1 MRNVGSVDFKLPEW
15 KMLRRASPIERL
27 SKWRSAFH
35 HMGDIARQLLMS
47 PAEKALATAKVT
59 QSRLLEALDTLPEG
73 LVILD
78 GGGRYVA
85 WNKQYVAMYPN
96 TADFIK
102 EGETIEEAI
111 RGGLARGDYPEAA
124 GREEEWLGERLRR
137 LRNPG
142 PRYEQR
148 LSDGRVIL
156 MEDRPTPDG
165 GLVSLRVDITEM
177 KQREASFRL
186 LFENN
191 PLPMVVCCRETWA
204 ITAANDAALAHY
216 GYDRIGMTSLTWRDI
231 HCAVEDH
238 DLPDATQADVG
249 EDFSGRSFKHLRRNG
264 EIIEVELRASG
275 LNYQNQPSVM
285 LAVIDITERRRTEYR
300 VTHLARHDVLTGLPN
315 RFCLAENM
323 KLALKDVSRGGSAAL
338 LFLDLDKFKVVNDTL
353 GHAAGDALLKEVS
366 RRLRRCVRDSDTV
379 ARLGGD
385 EYAILLTND
394 CTRLEAAM
402 VAQRIL
408 SELRLPMSAEGRELR
423 AGASI
428 GIAMMPEDSIEADEV
443 FRCADMAM
451 YAVKNEGRGRFRFYD
466 AELDEQVQ
474 ARSSMEADLAHAV
487 RRGELE
493 VHYQPLVALA
503 SGEITCMEALV
514 RWRHPKRGLISPAEF
529 IPIAEESG
537 MIGELGAF
545 VLRRACDDAVSW
557 PNGIKV
563 AVNASALELDRAD
576 FLDQVKSTL
585 ANSGLPPQQL
595 TIEVTESAVMS
606 NIDRTIA
613 LLSDIRAL
621 GVQTA
626 MDDFGTGYSSL
637 CSLRTFPFDKIKIDR
652 AFIRDA
658 SESSDGRDV
667 LSAIV
672 RLAQALG
679 MATTAEGVENEA
691 QRRIVQDLQCHEMQG
706 FLVSPARPLSEFPSV
721 FAPWSRVA

>member
-1 MRNVGSVDFKLPEW
+1 
-15 KMLRRASPIERL
+15 MLRRASLVERL
-27 SKWRSAFH
+27 SEWRSAFH
-35 HMGDIARQLLMS
+35 QMGDVARQLLMS

-85 WNKQYVAMYPN
+85 WNKQYVAMYPK
-96 TADFIK
+96 TADFIR

-111 RGGLARGDYPEAA
+111 RGGLTRGDYPEAK

-186 LFENN
+186 LFESN

-238 DLPDATQADVG
+238 ALPGATQADV
-249 EDFSGRSFKHLRRNG
+249 EDDFSGRSFKHLRRNG

-275 LNYQNQPSVM
+275 LMYQNVPSLM
-285 LAVIDITERRRTEYR
+285 LAVIDITERRRNEYR

-408 SELRLPMSAEGRELR
+408 SELRLPMLAEGRELR

-451 YAVKNEGRGRFRFYD
+451 YAVKNVGRGRFRFYD

-514 RWRHPKRGLISPAEF
+514 RWRHPKRGLVPPAEF

-545 VLRRACDDAVSW
+545 VLRRACDDAVNW

-563 AVNASALELDRAD
+563 AVNASALELDRAG

-679 MATTAEGVENEA
+679 MATTAEGVENEE
-691 QRRIVQDLQCHEMQG
+691 QRRIVEDLQCHEMQG
-706 FLVSPARPLSEFPSV
+706 FLVSPARPLSDFPSV

>member
-1 MRNVGSVDFKLPEW
+1 
-15 KMLRRASPIERL
+15 
-27 SKWRSAFH
+27 
-35 HMGDIARQLLMS
+35 MS
-47 PAEKALATAKVT
+47 PAERALASAKVT

-78 GGGRYVA
+78 GEGRYVA
-85 WNKQYVAMYPN
+85 WNTRYVAMYPN
-96 TADFIK
+96 TADFIR
-102 EGETIEEAI
+102 EGETIENAI

-124 GREEEWLGERLRR
+124 GREDDWLTDRLAR

-142 PRYEQR
+142 PRYEQP
-148 LSDGRVIL
+148 LADGRVIL
-156 MEDRPTPDG
+156 MEDRPMPDG
-165 GLVSLRVDITEM
+165 GIVSLRVDITEM

-186 LFENN
+186 LFDSN
-191 PLPMVVCCRETWA
+191 PMPMIVCCRETWR
-204 ITAANDAALAHY
+204 ITAANDAALTHY
-216 GYDRIGMTSLTWRDI
+216 GYDRAAMTSLTFRDV
-231 HCAVEDH
+231 HCAVEAH
-238 DLPDATQADVG
+238 VLPDSSSVTVEEA
-249 EDFSGRSFKHLRRNG
+249 FSDRSFKHLRRDG
-264 EIIEVELRASG
+264 AIIEVELRASS
-275 LNYQNQPSVM
+275 LIYQAAPSLM
-285 LAVIDITERRRTEYR
+285 IAVIDITERRRNEHR

-366 RRLRRCVRDSDTV
+366 RRLRRCVRQGDTV

-385 EYAILLTND
+385 EYAILLTGD

-402 VAQRIL
+402 VSQRIL
-408 SELRLPMSAEGRELR
+408 SELRLPMSADGRELR

-428 GIAMMPEDSIEADEV
+428 GIAMMPEDSVDADEI
-443 FRCADMAM
+443 FRCADLAM

-466 AELDEQVQ
+466 AELDAQVQ

-487 RRGELE
+487 RRNELE
-493 VHYQPLVALA
+493 VHYQPLVSLA
-503 SGEITCMEALV
+503 SGDITCMEALV
-514 RWRHPKRGLISPAEF
+514 RWRHPVRGLISPAEF

-537 MIGELGAF
+537 MIAELGAF
-545 VLRRACDDAVSW
+545 VLRRACEDAASW

-563 AVNASALELDRAD
+563 AVNASALELDRAG

-585 ANSGLPPQQL
+585 AATGLPPHQL

-606 NIDRTIA
+606 DIDRTIA

-658 SESSDGRDV
+658 SQSADGRDV

-679 MATTAEGVENEA
+679 MATTAEGVETDE

-706 FLVSPARPLSEFPSV
+706 FLISPARPLNELSTI
-721 FAPWSRVA
+721 FAPWARVA